1 MHDAGRMKYDQ
12 ARSEIKTL
20 KSTLFKLFDK
30 IYFNIHPSAEFLN
43 DLNSNFEI
51 YNEEFL
57 NTHYSS
63 NFCDKIKKIVN
74 IIRTNREAF
83 RFYVSI
89 LLKEIEG
96 EIKCS
101 EKIDTFLEFTVHYM
115 FLDLL
120 DANKYVSAIQRI
132 YDIVDTEINE
142 VKTLEQLEDFCHV
155 CCSYNIPHTPGK
167 GVYKPE
173 NFVKFFPKAYVL
185 PPVIIFVKL
194 GFKKLFN

>member
-1 MHDAGRMKYDQ
+1 M
-12 ARSEIKTL
+12 
-20 KSTLFKLFDK
+20 
-30 IYFNIHPSAEFLN
+30 
-43 DLNSNFEI
+43 
-51 YNEEFL
+51 
-57 NTHYSS
+57 
-63 NFCDKIKKIVN
+63 N

-120 DANKYVSAIQRI
+120 DANKYLPAIQRI

-142 VKTLEQLEDFCHV
+142 VKTLEQLEDLCHV
-155 CCSYNIPHTPGK
+155 SMTKTIFNKITLFPECKNYLLSEVAEVILRTNFTDKDIEDSVEEAKETSEESKENCRHLNKEKHHRIVKRLIKNIYNSQHKI
-167 GVYKPE
+167 
-173 NFVKFFPKAYVL
+173 
-185 PPVIIFVKL
+185 PVIIKAFLKIVQKL
-194 GFKKLFN
+194 Y